1 MNKYLEQIAKTEV
14 IDLAYGDK
22 NKTTIGKMFPVA
34 FEEINKKL
42 ELLALLLI
50 EDEAYE
56 KLKDVEE

>member
-22 NKTTIGKMFPVA
+22 NKTTIVKMFPVA

-42 ELLALLLI
+42 ELLELI
-50 EDEAYE
+50 ISEMERYE
-56 KLKDVEE
+56 SI